1 MSGKRCE
8 TTVWWSENVLP
19 PWKLLQW
26 PRCPGIH
33 RSAPNAGLHSTGGR
47 RCQGPRR
54 DLDQETRQSWKF
66 NLQKVKLEKFSDCC
80 ANWLMW
86 SELNWIELVWC
97 IGVDNSTGSN
107 SRTDAKTGLRRKHLF
122 LPICG
127 TIHCIPPAAFSG
139 RLACEKQ
146 HTHTHTHRIH
156 YCTSHLWWQQ
166 KGLPK
171 HPKASWRVGYSSSKL
186 HYHWQDASH
195 LKCI

>member
-146 HTHTHTHRIH
+146 HTHTHTAFTIVRHTFGGNKKDYQSILKQVEGSAILHQNCIIIGKMRRI
-156 YCTSHLWWQQ
+156 
-166 KGLPK
+166 
-171 HPKASWRVGYSSSKL
+171 
-186 HYHWQDASH
+186 
-195 LKCI
+195 

>member
-1 MSGKRCE
+1 MVKRCLENDVKPQFDDLKTSCLHGSCFNGQGAQASTDLHQTLGCTAQAVDAAKVPGETLTGKRD
-8 TTVWWSENVLP
+8 
-19 PWKLLQW
+19 K
-26 PRCPGIH
+26 
-33 RSAPNAGLHSTGGR
+33 AGTST
-47 RCQGPRR
+47 C
-54 DLDQETRQSWKF
+54 K
-66 NLQKVKLEKFSDCC
+66 KLEKFSDCC

-97 IGVDNSTGSN
+97 IGVDNSTGSS

-146 HTHTHTHRIH
+146 HTHTHSIH

-166 KGLPK
+166 KGFPK